1 MEEFIH
7 IITADNS
14 KMLDTAIPLGAC
26 FVKYPKEAT
35 RTLLNLYS
43 CYNFLYNQ

>member
-26 FVKYPKEAT
+26 FVKYPKEA
-35 RTLLNLYS
+35 LAN
-43 CYNFLYNQ
+43 